1 MGKFNNNKDFDT
13 SLTLVNLTLV
23 NHVHVQPLGDD
34 GEHGR
39 GRQDRGRGCDV
50 GGRRGHRGNA
60 GRHSGMG
67 FGSVL
72 SQLIWI
78 FRCVQYLY

>member
-13 SLTLVNLTLV
+13 SLTLVDLTLV
-23 NHVHVQPLGDD
+23 NYVRTLGGD

-39 GRQDRGRGCDV
+39 GRQDRGRGGRG
-50 GGRRGHRGNA
+50 GGRRGHRGDA
-60 GRHSGMG
+60 GRHTGMG

-72 SQLIWI
+72 LIWI
-78 FRCVQYLY
+78 FICVQYLY

>member
-13 SLTLVNLTLV
+13 SLTLVNY
-23 NHVHVQPLGDD
+23 VQPLGDD

-39 GRQDRGRGCDV
+39 GRQDRGRGCRG
-50 GGRRGHRGNA
+50 GGRRGHRGDA

-72 SQLIWI
+72 LQSIWI
-78 FRCVQYLY
+78 IRCVLK